1 MKVSLLRCAGG
12 RPGRS
17 AGLEFDYPLAFGGC
31 RQNYKAE
38 GATIIMQA
46 KPIPRWGAV
55 LILLA
60 IAVAFGSNHIA
71 ARVAFENGTSVTT
84 AVTVRSVFTALFVLA
99 LMRVQ
104 GVPLALPA
112 GTGARAMLIGVL
124 VAVQS
129 FCLYSAVARIPVA
142 LALLAFNTFP
152 LLLSLITWAAG
163 GDAPTRRALVA
174 MPIALVG
181 LALALDVVGL
191 GGSIA
196 GRWAEISVGVGFAV
210 GAGVSMALLLYFTVR
225 WLKDVD
231 GRMRTFVT
239 MSVAAVIIFF
249 AGLASGDFAWPQTP
263 TGWTGLALLC
273 LFYAA
278 AFTSLFFVLPRI
290 GAVSNTAVLNF
301 EPIAVLGLAW
311 IILGQSVAPRQIVGA
326 FIVVGA
332 IILLNTGKR

>member
-1 MKVSLLRCAGG
+1 M
-12 RPGRS
+12 P
-17 AGLEFDYPLAFGGC
+17 
-31 RQNYKAE
+31 
-38 GATIIMQA
+38 A
-46 KPIPRWGAV
+46 KPIARWVGV
-55 LILLA
+55 LLLLA
-60 IAVAFGSNHIA
+60 IAVTFGSNHVA
-71 ARVAFENGTSVTT
+71 ARVAFEHGTSVTT
-84 AVTVRSVFTALFVLA
+84 AIAVRSVFTALFVLA

-104 GVPLALPA
+104 NVPLALPA
-112 GTGARAMLIGVL
+112 GIGRRAMLIGVL

-152 LLLSLITWAAG
+152 LLLSLISWAAG
-163 GDAPTRRALVA
+163 GEAPTRRALLA

-191 GGSIA
+191 GGSVA
-196 GRWAEISVGVGFAV
+196 GRWAEIGVGVGFAL
-210 GAGVSMALLLYFTVR
+210 GAGVSMALMLYLTVR

-239 MSVAAVIIFF
+239 MGVAAVIIVL
-249 AGLASGDFAWPQTP
+249 AGLGSGGFALPQTP
-263 TGWTGLALLC
+263 TGWTGLVLLC

-311 IILGQSVAPRQIVGA
+311 IVLGQTVAPRQIVGA